1 MVESRLIRLFCPLFY
16 KDLISK
22 VHKQLLNPEQRI
34 ISFRSVWQMFAQTSS
49 LSLTVV
55 EANVQLLTYPC
66 LLASFSVPI
75 MGIFKLIASWLDDV
89 HFHHRLT
96 SVANLYEAR
105 RIL

>member
-1 MVESRLIRLFCPLFY
+1 MVESWLIRLFCPLFY

-75 MGIFKLIASWLDDV
+75 MGIFKLIAS
-89 HFHHRLT
+89 
-96 SVANLYEAR
+96 
-105 RIL
+105 